1 MSDKNENLQEE
12 KCSKSGMLPVM
23 FEDDTNIHLHA
34 EDLHTSQNKTA

>member
-1 MSDKNENLQEE
+1 MKIFKKKNAASLVL
-12 KCSKSGMLPVM
+12 LPVM